1 MWWKTLPIS
10 WSDPAGMA
18 GQTAGHRQ
26 KGNPRVDTHPG
37 ETMAYLL
44 LIVEPRGQRD
54 TRTQEEARQLYDD
67 MVRYGQG
74 LAARGLLRA
83 SESLRP
89 DRHGVRIQQRD
100 GKAILRD
107 GPFAEAKEMVGGFFL
122 IDCATREEAIA
133 IASACPAAQWATVE
147 VREVAPCHVG

>member
-1 MWWKTLPIS
+1 
-10 WSDPAGMA
+10 
-18 GQTAGHRQ
+18 
-26 KGNPRVDTHPG
+26 
-37 ETMAYLL
+37 MAYLL

-89 DRHGVRIQQRD
+89 DQHGVRIQQRE

-147 VREVAPCHVG
+147 VREVAPCYVG